1 MVKIEFKYYV
11 ISLLLTIFFF
21 GSCTEREIQ
30 QIDFSTNYKFTSEIE
45 EQIRNDTI
53 PWKYQISAAD
63 FAKKG
68 DYQKALIHYDLGMP
82 TQNRNYT
89 KAEIDS
95 INSKYSVVNA
105 ADYIIQEAQ
114 KNQVVMINEAHHNSM
129 HRAFTKSLLQRLF
142 DNGYKNLGLEAL
154 DRGEH
159 LDSVLNNRGYPIQKT
174 GYYTQD
180 PQFGDLIREAIKI
193 GYNVFAYE
201 NIGFETGK
209 VREIGQAKNI
219 QKVIESKP
227 NEKFLIHCG
236 FAHLMEGNYS
246 GWEKAMAG
254 RLTEYT
260 GINPLTIN
268 QVEYSEKSKA
278 EFNHPLL
285 KALEIKESSIL
296 IDEDNNPLK
305 YEQDEAWAD
314 IAVLHPN
321 TKYVNNRPNWL
332 FENGNQ
338 NVSVE
343 LKDIPIEFPVLVLAY
358 KKGEDINEAVPIDIM
373 EVENKT
379 ESRHLALEKGPY
391 EIVVTN
397 RTESYKF
404 DQTVK

>member
-1 MVKIEFKYYV
+1 MKQTT
-11 ISLLLTIFFF
+11 LLLLSIYLFV
-21 GSCTEREIQ
+21 SCTEREIQ
-30 QIDFSTNYKFTSEIE
+30 QIEFSTEYKFTSEIE
-45 EQIRNDTI
+45 EQILTDTI

-82 TQNRNYT
+82 TQDRNYT
-89 KAEIDS
+89 KTEIDS
-95 INSKYSVVNA
+95 VNSKFSVVNA
-105 ADYIIQEAQ
+105 AEYIIHEAQ
-114 KNQVVMINEAHHNSM
+114 KNQVVMINEVHHNSM
-129 HRAFTKSLLQRLF
+129 HRAFTKSLLKALF

-159 LDSVLNNRGYPIQKT
+159 LDSALNNRGYPIQKT

-227 NEKFLIHCG
+227 HEKFLIYCG
-236 FAHLMEGNYS
+236 FDHLMEGNYS

-268 QVEYSEKSKA
+268 QEEYSERSKTK
-278 EFNHPLL
+278 FNQPLL
-285 KALEIKESSIL
+285 KAFDIRESSVL
-296 IDEDNNPLK
+296 IDKDNNPLK

-358 KKGEDINEAVPIDIM
+358 KKGEDINQAVPIDIL
-373 EVENKT
+373 EVENSTDKC
-379 ESRHLALEKGPY
+379 HLALRSGDY

-397 RTESYKF
+397 KIQSVKF
-404 DQTVK
+404 EKMVK